1 MCRSSPEAF
10 LLLSP
15 CKKDTIQKASFMESV
30 MSVLTIHL
38 PEEKKQ
44 RLEEKAERL
53 QVSPEAL
60 IQASIEELLARPDD
74 AFEQALEKVLEKN
87 QALYRRL
94 ASGA

>member
-1 MCRSSPEAF
+1 
-10 LLLSP
+10 
-15 CKKDTIQKASFMESV
+15 

-60 IQASIEELLARPDD
+60 IQASIEELLARSDD

>member
-1 MCRSSPEAF
+1 
-10 LLLSP
+10 
-15 CKKDTIQKASFMESV
+15 

-53 QVSPEAL
+53 QVSPESL

-74 AFEQALEKVLEKN
+74 AFEQALKRVLEKN

>member
-1 MCRSSPEAF
+1 
-10 LLLSP
+10 
-15 CKKDTIQKASFMESV
+15 

-74 AFEQALEKVLEKN
+74 AFEQALERVLEKN

>member
-1 MCRSSPEAF
+1 
-10 LLLSP
+10 
-15 CKKDTIQKASFMESV
+15 

-53 QVSPEAL
+53 QVSPESL

-87 QALYRRL
+87 QAFYRRL
-94 ASGA
+94 AFGA